1 MDFGSILIGL
11 VVLGFWIALAV
22 FVFNIAMWLFFAI
35 VGSVVMAV
43 VWIGEKLFGLF
54 HRED

>member
-1 MDFGSILIGL
+1 MDFGSIIIGL
-11 VVLGFWIALAV
+11 LILGFWVALAV
-22 FVFNIAMWLFFAI
+22 FVFQIAMALFFAI
-35 VGSVVMAV
+35 VGSVIMAV